1 MSANTTSQSDYI
13 NKLFNFYDSKG
24 YYYRYSGSV
33 GLTVVVIIVFF
44 LINSYLFIR
53 IIEKVSFQSLLLC
66 TDNRY
71 GQQFR

>member
-44 LINSYLFIR
+44 LIYDWIFIR
-53 IIEKVSFQSLLLC
+53 ITCELIF
-66 TDNRY
+66 
-71 GQQFR
+71 